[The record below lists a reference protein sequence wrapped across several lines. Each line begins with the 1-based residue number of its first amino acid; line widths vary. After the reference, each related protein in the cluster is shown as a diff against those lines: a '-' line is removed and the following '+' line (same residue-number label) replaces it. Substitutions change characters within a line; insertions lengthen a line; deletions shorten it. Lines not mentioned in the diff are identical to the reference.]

1 MNISKYIIDF
11 VASSITVFLELLAYN
26 NLFNNRKFKYSF
38 RNIILVLFFS
48 SLIMTNG
55 YINGSLIRA
64 FVNFILL
71 LISAVIIYKDDIKVS
86 LANLLVCHILIVFYE
101 ILLSSVII
109 MLNIFDLESFDGNSI
124 IKAVFSFIVLLASY
138 FTCKTSFVRKIASKF
153 SNKSVINKA
162 LYTILLMFMI
172 VLIIFD
178 FKYSVSFSNNIYIGN
193 IILII
198 CFSVFL
204 YISIKSNI
212 KVEKEIEKSEVLLN
226 FMSKYEKMIDDSR
239 VNRHELLNNLLML
252 KSIKDK
258 NSQEYDSL
266 LDDLIDKST
275 NKGMSIRNIY
285 KLPSGL
291 KGIFYYK
298 LYGLEEYNISINISK
313 NVSKKIKNIN
323 YDDYVVL
330 YRMVGIVLDNAIEA
344 SSKTKDK
351 LIMVDIYSEKNIIY
365 IEISNSFKGKV
376 NLSKINN
383 KDYSTKGKNRG
394 LGLYILKNLSQ
405 TKESIEVI
413 QSVNKNIF
421 TTKIVIK
428 EK

>member
-1 MNISKYIIDF
+1 
-11 VASSITVFLELLAYN
+11 
-26 NLFNNRKFKYSF
+26 
-38 RNIILVLFFS
+38 
-48 SLIMTNG
+48 
-55 YINGSLIRA
+55 
-64 FVNFILL
+64 
-71 LISAVIIYKDDIKVS
+71 
-86 LANLLVCHILIVFYE
+86 
-101 ILLSSVII
+101 
-109 MLNIFDLESFDGNSI
+109 
-124 IKAVFSFIVLLASY
+124 
-138 FTCKTSFVRKIASKF
+138 
-153 SNKSVINKA
+153 
-162 LYTILLMFMI
+162 
-172 VLIIFD
+172 
-178 FKYSVSFSNNIYIGN
+178 
-193 IILII
+193 
-198 CFSVFL
+198 
-204 YISIKSNI
+204 
-212 KVEKEIEKSEVLLN
+212 
-226 FMSKYEKMIDDSR
+226 MSKYEKMIDDSR